1 MAFSSAGRLI
11 AAAALFGCGIAV
23 STAAVHGLLGA
34 ATLSGL
40 VAAAIAV
47 AIASRPANSVAGFS
61 VPADPLPPD
70 DRDRLHAL
78 VDQSPSPLVVYNEA
92 GRLDA
97 VNRSARRMFKTDG
110 RILEPPPELV
120 EIIRG
125 MRPPGVIRF
134 AVAGSDRAFAVT
146 TTETEDESGQAVI
159 AALVDVEAELHTLE
173 AAALRELMQVLSH
186 EIMGALTPI
195 ASLSRTAAD
204 ILHDRE
210 PSIEDA
216 RDAIETV
223 ANRAEGLEQFTSAYR
238 RLARLPPP
246 KLTTVKLARL
256 IEDCGRLFR
265 ARFDD
270 VGVSLDV
277 RVPVSPIDMRADPSQ
292 VGAALWALLQNAA
305 EAALANGSRATPRVA
320 ATAEAHATDIR
331 IFIEDSGGGV
341 EVADAVSI
349 FRPFFTTKPRGSGV
363 GLSLARQIVR
373 AHGGEIELLPSQKK
387 LGALFL
393 ISLPR

>member
-1 MAFSSAGRLI
+1 MAFSSAARLI

-23 STAAVHGLLGA
+23 STATIHGLLGT

-40 VAAAIAV
+40 IAAAIAA
-47 AIASRPANSVAGFS
+47 AIVSRPANSVADHS
-61 VPADPLPPD
+61 EPADPLQPD
-70 DRDRLHAL
+70 DRDRLRAL
-78 VDQSPSPLVVYNEA
+78 VDQSPSPLVVFNGA

-134 AVAGSDRAFAVT
+134 TVAGYDRAFAVT

-159 AALVDVEAELHTLE
+159 AALVDVEAELRALE

-204 ILHDRE
+204 ILYDRE

-223 ANRAEGLEQFTSAYR
+223 ANRAEGLEQFTSAYQ

-246 KLTTVKLARL
+246 KLTTLKLAPL

-265 ARFDD
+265 ARFHDA
-270 VGVSLDV
+270 GVSLDV
-277 RVPVSPIDMRADPSQ
+277 RVPNLQIDMRADPSQ
-292 VGAALWALLQNAA
+292 VSAALWALLQNAA
-305 EAALANGSRATPRVA
+305 EAALANANRSTPRVA
-320 ATAEAHATDIR
+320 VTAEANRTDIR

-341 EVADAVSI
+341 EVADAASV
-349 FRPFFTTKPRGSGV
+349 FRPFFTTKPRGSGI

-373 AHGGEIELLPSQKK
+373 AHGGEIELLPTKK
-387 LGALFL
+387 RLGALFL
-393 ISLPR
+393 LSLPR